1 MPELK
6 PEVQLEP
13 HGGRE
18 SSHVAAPPLSP
29 PSLHQ
34 QTPVHTGPATG
45 KSSVSL
51 RDRKAERP
59 VKRKRGWVKGR
70 PRTKFGATPKIDDK
84 KKKKKKKDGRGEGDD
99 EVSITCSV
107 TLTFLRHCALHLVYE
122 V

>member
-34 QTPVHTGPATG
+34 QTPVHHGHAVG
-45 KSSVSL
+45 KSSVPL
-51 RDRKAERP
+51 GDRKAERP

-84 KKKKKKKDGRGEGDD
+84 KKKKKDGQGEGDD
-99 EVSITCSV
+99 EVSITCDI
-107 TLTFLRHCALHLVYE
+107 TLTFL
-122 V
+122 